1 MLETNESTRLSKTK
15 KDEHEMERKGR
26 EREGSVS
33 TFKAFGISKLV
44 PDQA

>member
-26 EREGSVS
+26 ERGELFNFQGLSGSRN
-33 TFKAFGISKLV
+33 
-44 PDQA
+44 